1 MGVGGCFVASLLAM
15 TAAFINFSSGRA
27 EPYLPALSLR
37 ARRRRARQSHY
48 PITTIKIYKMILASS
63 IDRSVLH
70 LDLDTFFVSVE
81 RLRNSRLNG
90 KPVIIG
96 GMSDRG
102 VVSSCSY
109 EARKYG
115 VSSAMPMKMARNM
128 CPDAIVIRGD
138 MELYSNYSNIVTGI
152 IAERAPL
159 YEKASVDEHYIDLT
173 GMDRFYGCYKWSH
186 ELRQYIIKETGL
198 PISIGLSINKTVSKI
213 ATGEAKPNGEIEVQ
227 KEIVLPFLDPL
238 SIRKIPMIGQKTYQV
253 LRSMGIATIYT
264 LRNIPVE
271 MLEKLMGK
279 NGIEMWKR
287 ANGIDST
294 PVISYSEQKSI
305 STEHTFEKDTTD
317 LARLNQLLVSMVEKI
332 AFELRK
338 QEKLTSCITVKIR
351 YSNFDTHTL
360 QKRIAYTSFDHV
372 LADITKELF
381 AKLYQRRMLIRLIGV
396 RFSHMVR
403 GVQQLDM
410 FDDTPEK
417 VSLYMAM
424 DRIRKRFGR
433 NAVRRASGVMTVT
446 EREEKALKQ
455 LENALKE
462 QNMMEERLKKYMM
475 YGGR

>member
-1 MGVGGCFVASLLAM
+1 
-15 TAAFINFSSGRA
+15 
-27 EPYLPALSLR
+27 
-37 ARRRRARQSHY
+37 
-48 PITTIKIYKMILASS
+48 MILSGN

-81 RLRNSRLNG
+81 RLKNSRLNG

-96 GMSDRG
+96 GISDRG

-159 YEKASVDEHYIDLT
+159 YEKSSVDEHYIDLT

-198 PISIGLSINKTVSKI
+198 PISIGLSVNKTVSKI

-227 KEIVLPFLDPL
+227 KDIVLPFLDPL
-238 SIRKIPMIGQKTYQV
+238 SIRKIPMIGQKTYHT

-317 LARLNQLLVSMVEKI
+317 MVRLNQLLVSMVEKI

-338 QEKLTSCITVKIR
+338 QEKLTSCVTVKIR

-360 QKRIAYTSFDHV
+360 QKRIPYTSFDYV
-372 LADITKELF
+372 LADIAKELF
-381 AKLYQRRMLIRLIGV
+381 GRLYQRRMLIRLIGV

-403 GVQQLDM
+403 GVQQLDL

-424 DRIRKRFGR
+424 DKLRKRFGR
-433 NAVRRASGVMTVT
+433 NAVRRASGVMTIS

-462 QNMMEERLKKYMM
+462 QNMMEERLRGYWH
-475 YGGR
+475 

>member
-1 MGVGGCFVASLLAM
+1 M
-15 TAAFINFSSGRA
+15 FIAGNI
-27 EPYLPALSLR
+27 E
-37 ARRRRARQSHY
+37 
-48 PITTIKIYKMILASS
+48 
-63 IDRSVLH
+63 RSVLH

-81 RLRNSRLNG
+81 RIKNSKLFG

-138 MELYSNYSNIVTGI
+138 MEAYSNYSNLVTEI
-152 IAERAPL
+152 IAQKSPL
-159 YEKASVDEHYIDLT
+159 YEKSSIDEHYIDIT
-173 GMDRFYGCYKWSH
+173 GMDRFYGCYQWSH
-186 ELRQYIIKETGL
+186 ELRQQIIKETGL
-198 PISIGLSINKTVSKI
+198 PISIGLSVNKTVSKI
-213 ATGEAKPNGEIEVQ
+213 ATGEAKPNGEIEVR

-238 SIRKIPMIGQKTYQV
+238 SINKIPMIGQKTYHV

-264 LRNIPVE
+264 LRNIPAE

-279 NGIEMWKR
+279 SGLEVWKR

-317 LARLNQLLVSMVEKI
+317 MIRLNQLFVSMVEKI
-332 AFELRK
+332 AYELRK
-338 QEKLTSCITVKIR
+338 QEKLTSCVTVKIR

-360 QKRIAYTSFDHV
+360 QKRIPYTAFDHV
-372 LADITKELF
+372 LTDITKELF
-381 AKLYQRRMLIRLIGV
+381 GRLYQRRMLIRLIGV

-424 DRIRKRFGR
+424 DKLRKRFGR
-433 NAVRRASGVMTVT
+433 DAVRRAAGVMTSS

-455 LENALKE
+455 LENARKE
-462 QNMMEERLKKYMM
+462 QEMMENRLRGYMM
-475 YGGR
+475 YGR

>member
-1 MGVGGCFVASLLAM
+1 MFLTGS
-15 TAAFINFSSGRA
+15 T
-27 EPYLPALSLR
+27 
-37 ARRRRARQSHY
+37 
-48 PITTIKIYKMILASS
+48 
-63 IDRSVLH
+63 DRSILH

-109 EARKYG
+109 EARKFG
-115 VSSAMPMKMARNM
+115 VNSAMPMKMARSI

-138 MELYSNYSNIVTGI
+138 MELYTRYSHMVTDI
-152 IAERAPL
+152 IAGRAPL
-159 YEKASVDEHYIDLT
+159 YEKSSIDEHYIDIT
-173 GMDRFYGCYKWSH
+173 GMDRFYGCRKWSH
-186 ELRQYIIKETGL
+186 ELRRYIIKETGL
-198 PISIGLSINKTVSKI
+198 PVSAGLSVNKTVSKI

-227 KEIVLPFLDPL
+227 KDIVLPFLDPL
-238 SIRKIPMIGQKTYQV
+238 SISKIPMIGQKTYHV

-264 LRNIPVE
+264 LRNIPAE

-279 NGIEMWKR
+279 NGIEVWKR

-317 LARLNQLLVSMVEKI
+317 IVRLNQLLVSMVERI
-332 AFELRK
+332 AYDMRK
-338 QEKLTSCITVKIR
+338 QEKLTSCVTVKIR

-360 QKRIAYTSFDHV
+360 QKRIPYTSFDHV
-372 LADITKELF
+372 LAGIAKELF
-381 AKLYQRRMLIRLIGV
+381 ARLYQRRMLIRLIGV
-396 RFSHMVR
+396 RFSHLVQ

-424 DRIRKRFGR
+424 DKLRKRFGR
-433 NAVRRASGVMTVT
+433 DAVRRAAGVMTSS
-446 EREEKALKQ
+446 EKEEKARKQ
-455 LENALKE
+455 LENMLQE
-462 QNMMEERLKKYMM
+462 QKMMEERLRGYYM
-475 YGGR
+475 YGFGK

>member
-1 MGVGGCFVASLLAM
+1 
-15 TAAFINFSSGRA
+15 
-27 EPYLPALSLR
+27 
-37 ARRRRARQSHY
+37 
-48 PITTIKIYKMILASS
+48 
-63 IDRSVLH
+63 
-70 LDLDTFFVSVE
+70 
-81 RLRNSRLNG
+81 
-90 KPVIIG
+90 
-96 GMSDRG
+96 
-102 VVSSCSY
+102 
-109 EARKYG
+109 
-115 VSSAMPMKMARNM
+115 
-128 CPDAIVIRGD
+128 
-138 MELYSNYSNIVTGI
+138 VTGI

-198 PISIGLSINKTVSKI
+198 PISIGLSVNKTVSKI

-317 LARLNQLLVSMVEKI
+317 LVRLNQLLVSMVEKI

-338 QEKLTSCITVKIR
+338 QEKLTSCVTVKIR

-381 AKLYQRRMLIRLIGV
+381 ARLYQRRMLIRLIGV

-433 NAVRRASGVMTVT
+433 DAVRRASGVMTVT
-446 EREEKALKQ
+446 EREERALKQ
-455 LENALKE
+455 LENAIKE
-462 QNMMEERLKKYMM
+462 QNMMEERLR
-475 YGGR
+475 GGYWH